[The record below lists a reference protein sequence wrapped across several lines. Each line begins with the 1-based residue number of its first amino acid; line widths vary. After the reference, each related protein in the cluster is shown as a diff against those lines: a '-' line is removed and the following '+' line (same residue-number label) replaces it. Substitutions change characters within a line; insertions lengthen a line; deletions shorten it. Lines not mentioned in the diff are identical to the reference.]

1 MGEVRM
7 EKVNSIGFK
16 THKSFN
22 KFFESF
28 FIPFILVGALLFF
41 TQAHALAAAPEYGG
55 RLTLVGEVDV
65 RGFDA
70 IKTRSLVGGGRIVAR
85 LVMEKLFS
93 HGKEGELVP
102 GLGLFAVNS
111 KDGKSWTI
119 TLRKNVK
126 FHDNTPFN
134 ADAVVHHW
142 KRILNPENRF
152 RGLLLL
158 RPVASVEKTG
168 EFEVR
173 FHLKHAW
180 TPFMAFLTNPS
191 GFTSLIPSPTAV
203 DNGSHNLSPVGTGPF
218 VFKEWKRGDH
228 LLVTKNSAYWQ
239 KGKPYLDEVVFKAI
253 PDHGAR
259 YAALASGQANLMI
272 TDRAM
277 HVKKLEKNQDFTTYT
292 LKWRGA
298 GIIALNNMKP
308 PLDDV
313 RVRRAIAL
321 GWDQKRYIRMS
332 FKDIMPYTEH
342 WFGDAINCGDVGYPS
357 PDVEKARQLIQD
369 YGKPVELEYVHTAT
383 NRGKEAGVI
392 MQQMMKDI
400 GVKITPVPSDYPGL
414 IKRLIGRKFD
424 MTSWGI
430 PGAYDMGPITTAI
443 LHSKSPWNVSRY
455 ASEEMDKTLM
465 ALRMTTDAGQREE
478 IMCNIARKVNSEKP
492 FLFIFGRTYYL
503 FAEKNIK
510 NIALPILGEE
520 GLNVSEAWLA
530 K

>member
-1 MGEVRM
+1 MGGVRM
-7 EKVNSIGFK
+7 EKINSILFK
-16 THKSFN
+16 KHRSFN
-22 KFFESF
+22 SF
-28 FIPFILVGALLFF
+28 YIVLTLLGILVFF
-41 TQAHALAAAPEYGG
+41 SQTHAQTPDPEYGG

-93 HGKEGELVP
+93 RGENHELVP
-102 GLGLFAVNS
+102 ALGLSAVNS
-111 KDGKSWTI
+111 EDGKTWTI
-119 TLRKNVK
+119 KVRQGVK
-126 FHDNTPFN
+126 FHDGTPFN

-158 RPVASVEKTG
+158 RPIKSVEKTG
-168 EFEVR
+168 PYEVKY
-173 FHLKHAW
+173 HLKHAW
-180 TPFMAFLTNPS
+180 KPFTSFLTNPS

-203 DNGSHNLSPVGTGPF
+203 ENDTHNLSPVGTGPF
-218 VFKEWKRGDH
+218 IFKEWKRGDH
-228 LLVTKNSAYWQ
+228 LLVTKNLTYWQ
-239 KGKPYLDEVVFKAI
+239 KGKPYLDEVAFRAI
-253 PDHGAR
+253 PDHEAR
-259 YAALASGQANLMI
+259 YATLAAGQANIMI

-277 HVKKLEKNQDFTTYT
+277 HVKKLEKDPQFTKYT

-298 GIIALNNMKP
+298 GIIVMNNIKP

-321 GWDQKRYIRMS
+321 GWDQKKYISMS
-332 FKDIMPYTEH
+332 FKNIMPYTEH
-342 WFGDAINCGDVGYPS
+342 WFGDAVKCNDVGYPS
-357 PDVEKARQLIQD
+357 PDVEKAKKLIED

-392 MQQMMKDI
+392 MQQMMKQI
-400 GVKITPVPSDYPGL
+400 GVKVTPVPSDYPGL
-414 IKRLIGRKFD
+414 IKRLISKKFD

-443 LHSKSPWNVSRY
+443 LHSKSPWNVSKY
-455 ASEEMDKTLM
+455 ASEEMDNTLM
-465 ALRMTTDAGQREE
+465 ELRMTTDPKERED
-478 IMCNIARKVNSEKP
+478 IMCNIAIKVNSEKP

-503 FAEKNIK
+503 FAKKNIK